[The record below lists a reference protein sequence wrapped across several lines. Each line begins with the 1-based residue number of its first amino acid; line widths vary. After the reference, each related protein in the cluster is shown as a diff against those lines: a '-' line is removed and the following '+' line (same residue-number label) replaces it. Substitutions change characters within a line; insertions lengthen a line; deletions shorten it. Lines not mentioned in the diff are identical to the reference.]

1 MGQRALATMALL
13 PLACFL
19 VMARRRL
26 SHDTGQNGA
35 GKKRQQG
42 KNGRESTEFFHRD

>member
-26 SHDTGQNGA
+26 SHDTGQDGA

-42 KNGRESTEFFHRD
+42 KYGCESNESSHLV